1 MTHGDAT
8 PDRASLLEHE
18 RRFFDEQAAAFDDAR
33 LHLSEE
39 TLEQYRNARPR
50 ATNGA
55 KDWMFSLL
63 HPLAGKRVLEY
74 GCGTGDST
82 CLLAAAGATVTA
94 LDLSPVSIAK
104 TRRRAEL
111 LGLTDRV
118 HVLEAAAG
126 ALDFPD
132 GSFDVAFGAGFL
144 HHVHT
149 ELPAI
154 YAEIGRLLR
163 PGGVACFSEPVANSR
178 ALAALRRVVPV
189 PLDSNG
195 TERQLTYADFEGL
208 SAHFSSVELHHVYL
222 LERAVVRLVPIRSLC
237 SVVRAFD
244 HYVDR
249 LLPAARPLFGQV
261 IVYAVR

>member
-1 MTHGDAT
+1 MTEGET
-8 PDRASLLEHE
+8 SRDRASLLEHE
-18 RRFFDEQAAAFDDAR
+18 RQFFDAQAAAFGDAK
-33 LHLSEE
+33 LHMTEE
-39 TLEQYRNARPR
+39 TLEQYRSARPR
-50 ATNGA
+50 ATNGV

-63 HPLAGKRVLEY
+63 RPLEGKQVIEY

-94 LDLSPVSIAK
+94 LDLSPVSVAK
-104 TRRRAEL
+104 ARRRAEL
-111 LGLTDRV
+111 LGLSDRV
-118 HVLEAAAG
+118 RVLEAEAG
-126 ALDFPD
+126 SLDLPD

-144 HHVHT
+144 HHVHN

-154 YAEIGRLLR
+154 YAEIARLLR

-178 ALAALRRVVPV
+178 VLSALRRVVPV

-208 SAHFSSVELHHVYL
+208 SPLFSKVELHHTYL
-222 LERAVVRLVPIRSLC
+222 LERAVVRLVPNRRLGAVI
-237 SVVRAFD
+237 RAFD

-249 LLPAARPLFGQV
+249 HLPSARPLFGQV
-261 IVYAVR
+261 IVHAVR